1 MRKVELF
8 YDIVSPYSYL
18 ALVALER
25 YREAWAI
32 DLVLRPAF
40 LGGVMQAVGNVPP
53 ASLPARAPYLLR
65 DIARKSRFF
74 DVPMSMPDEFPGK
87 TITAMRL
94 LVLVEKEAPDRHAA
108 MARALFAHHWGE
120 GRAVSDLD
128 VLRSLARSAGVDAA
142 LVDRLGEQ
150 ATKDRLKAVTDE
162 VVERGAFGFPAI
174 FTDVDG
180 EDTMFFGSDRLDVL
194 AHEIG
199 VPWHGP
205 RGPSSAR

>member
-1 MRKVELF
+1 MRTVELF

-25 YREAWAI
+25 YREAWSI

-74 DVPMSMPDEFPGK
+74 DVPMSLPDEFPGK
-87 TITAMRL
+87 TLSAMRL
-94 LVLVEKEAPDRHAA
+94 LVLVAKEAPERHSA
-108 MARALFAHHWGE
+108 MAHALFAHHWGE
-120 GRAVSDLD
+120 GKALTDLD
-128 VLRSLARSAGVDAA
+128 VLKTLATSVGVDAA
-142 LVDRLGEQ
+142 IVDRLGEP
-150 ATKDRLKAVTDE
+150 ATKELLKAVTDE
-162 VVERGAFGFPAI
+162 VIERGAFGFPAI

-180 EDTMFFGSDRLDVL
+180 DDTMFFGSDRLDVL
-194 AHEIG
+194 AFELG
-199 VPWHGP
+199 LPWHGP
-205 RGPSSAR
+205 RGPAPQN